1 MCVFSNKRK
10 HRLRGG
16 EVLTPKVGNIACA
29 AGGQEE
35 GNLAV
40 FSLLSITLFPLSL
53 RWRPGCYAPL
63 LRTGTAAKE
72 IRGAEAEGICADG
85 FASYSRKSGCILSE
99 ENAGVYVGKVGASC
113 PVRDF
118 GVRAGRLFCSCGL
131 GGNRKQVLSLCAQ
144 RAPLKKGS
152 GVIRKR
158 GETIGLSP
166 FVRLRRAAAH
176 FLCFGK
182 STPPAVGNR
191 TPRRAG
197 NVSLSMPKHKKR
209 TACRRFFFVCLETDG
224 GLF

>member
-1 MCVFSNKRK
+1 MRPFFFDRQQMAGGI
-10 HRLRGG
+10 RLRGG
-16 EVLTPKVGNIACA
+16 RRERAAACDGCAASTAMGSTFPKRRKFACA

-85 FASYSRKSGCILSE
+85 FASYSRKSGCILSG

-144 RAPLKKGS
+144 RAPLKK
-152 GVIRKR
+152 
-158 GETIGLSP
+158 E
-166 FVRLRRAAAH
+166 
-176 FLCFGK
+176 
-182 STPPAVGNR
+182 VG
-191 TPRRAG
+191 
-197 NVSLSMPKHKKR
+197 
-209 TACRRFFFVCLETDG
+209 
-224 GLF
+224 